1 MNATPTDEADIE
13 APSKE
18 GAGACLRRA
27 REALKLSRAEAAAGL
42 YLNESIV
49 TALEEDDLDA
59 LPGSVFVQGY
69 LRKYARL
76 LNIPEGPLLKAY
88 SHQTPTR
95 KQRKKP
101 EGPLAG
107 APIRSE
113 IHSNHTIVRLISW
126 AIALGLLA
134 LVAVWWQG
142 DMQWPG
148 GQPDDEPP
156 AAMQEGQFEPPFAPN
171 DAYQSEAEVSE
182 SSLSEPADFDAP
194 QPADAE
200 PEPETMVPDDD
211 PMELVQDDSSVDIP
225 PAQGL
230 ELDRVLG
237 DTTDATPTA
246 ATEPQPE
253 TLPADPAE
261 PVAEPPVD
269 YANNIVIE
277 FSEACWTEIRG
288 ANNSYKLLGNMQ
300 KGTRH
305 LLGGEPPYTFVLGNS
320 SAVTLTIKGQVF
332 DLKAHTKGNIARFVL
347 QPEDIPNP

>member
-1 MNATPTDEADIE
+1 MNATPTDAADVEAS
-13 APSKE
+13 SKE

-27 REALKLSRAEAAAGL
+27 REALELSRAEAAAGL

-49 TALEEDDLDA
+49 TALEEDDHDA
-59 LPGSVFVQGY
+59 LPGPVFVQGY

-76 LNIPEGPLLKAY
+76 LNIPERPLLKAY
-88 SHQTPTR
+88 SHQTPVR

-113 IHSNHTIVRLISW
+113 IHSSHTIVRLITW
-126 AIALGLLA
+126 AIVLGLLA

-142 DMQWPG
+142 DMRWPG
-148 GQPDDEPP
+148 GQPGDEPP
-156 AAMQEGQFEPPFAPN
+156 AAMQEGQFERPFAPN
-171 DAYQSEAEVSE
+171 DAYQSEAEVSG
-182 SSLSEPADFDAP
+182 SSFSEPADFEIP
-194 QPADAE
+194 QQPDAE
-200 PEPETMVPDDD
+200 PEPETALSDDN
-211 PMELVQDDSSVDIP
+211 PMESMQDDSSVDIL
-225 PAQGL
+225 PAQQL

-237 DTTDATPTA
+237 DTMETASIATA
-246 ATEPQPE
+246 EPQPE
-253 TLPADPAE
+253 TLPAAPAE
-261 PVAEPPVD
+261 PVAEPSID
-269 YANNIVIE
+269 YANSIVIE

-300 KGTRH
+300 KGMRH

-347 QPEDIPNP
+347 QSEDIPNP